1 MSGTDSEGSGSTVPA
16 KSGMDA
22 HAGGRERDNHLV
34 RGGLSSG
41 SVLGKRQE
49 PEGGTSSGDSGATD
63 MKEHIMRLSRD
74 NKQLKSALSKSQEE
88 VKKLKSVIEMHE
100 LQTKKSSKDDSKA
113 ATRYWTDAEHQRFLD
128 ALQAHGP
135 KDVKAIAQQVGT
147 RSATQVRTHA
157 QKYFIKLARMKKSS
171 EEAAKAGV
179 PASAHGA
186 WWLQVCPSQLPI
198 SASRRTHC
206 KSPRLW
212 ATQGKRRVHPCCQSG
227 ANLREL
233 DAALIFPCVRMRSHT
248 NTLAGKQPVSR
259 TWIQGRGT

>member
-1 MSGTDSEGSGSTVPA
+1 
-16 KSGMDA
+16 
-22 HAGGRERDNHLV
+22 
-34 RGGLSSG
+34 
-41 SVLGKRQE
+41 
-49 PEGGTSSGDSGATD
+49 

-100 LQTKKSSKDDSKA
+100 LQTKTSSKEDSKA

-157 QKYFIKLARMKKSS
+157 QKYFIKLARMKKSA

-186 WWLQVCPSQLPI
+186 WWLQVCPSQMPI
-198 SASRRTHC
+198 SASRSTGFIANRPRFSWART
-206 KSPRLW
+206 KARAPLLS
-212 ATQGKRRVHPCCQSG
+212 ARREFTRIGRRSDPPG
-227 ANLREL
+227 
-233 DAALIFPCVRMRSHT
+233 VRMRAHTHT
-248 NTLAGKQPVSR
+248 N
-259 TWIQGRGT
+259 

>member
-1 MSGTDSEGSGSTVPA
+1 
-16 KSGMDA
+16 
-22 HAGGRERDNHLV
+22 
-34 RGGLSSG
+34 
-41 SVLGKRQE
+41 
-49 PEGGTSSGDSGATD
+49 

-100 LQTKKSSKDDSKA
+100 LQTKTSSKEDSKA

-157 QKYFIKLARMKKSS
+157 QKYFIKLARMKKSA
-171 EEAAKAGV
+171 EEAAKAGA

-186 WWLQVCPSQLPI
+186 WWLQVCPSQMPI
-198 SASRRTHC
+198 SASSRTGFIANR
-206 KSPRLW
+206 PRFLH
-212 ATQGKRRVHPCCQSG
+212 APFRQGQRRVHPCCQPG
-227 ANLREL
+227 ANSREW
-233 DAALIFPCVRMRSHT
+233 DSALIRPVCACARTHT
-248 NTLAGKQPVSR
+248 N
-259 TWIQGRGT
+259 